1 MRLVSYDASG
11 NWRPGLLSDGD
22 IFDVSKLLAVSGLN
36 HIAGADRSVRTFLEA
51 YGHDLVRAA
60 AALDRA
66 AAETTAAPVGSLSE
80 VRLGPPVTDPTK
92 VLCVGLNY
100 ADHVAEGGRKLP
112 THPDVFSK
120 FASTLIGPGDD
131 IRCSDVTSQL
141 DYEGELAV
149 VIGRRCRNVDEAE
162 ALDVV
167 AGLAVLN
174 DVTARDLQYNG
185 TQFLPGKAV
194 DGSTPWGPAVV
205 TLDEI
210 SDPQALD
217 ITTRVNGTE
226 VQASNTKNMIF
237 HLPRIIAYI
246 SHFLE
251 LSPGDVIAT
260 GTPEGVGSKRQPP
273 LWLNP
278 GDVVE
283 VEVEGVGLLRNTVR

>member
-11 NWRPGLLSDGD
+11 VWRPGLL
-22 IFDVSKLLAVSGLN
+22 FDDEVLDLGTLLAASDLDDVP
-36 HIAGADRSVRTFLEA
+36 GADQSVKAFLEA
-51 YGHDLVRAA
+51 YGDDLALASSALQCAA
-60 AALDRA
+60 A
-66 AAETTAAPVGSLSE
+66 TTHGSQVGRLSD
-80 VRLGPPVTDPTK
+80 VRVGPPVTDPTK

-120 FASTLIGPGDD
+120 FASTLVGPEDD
-131 IRCSDVTSQL
+131 IRCSEVTSQL
-141 DYEGELAV
+141 DYEGELAI
-149 VIGRRCRNVDEAE
+149 VIGRRCRNVDEAD
-162 ALDVV
+162 ALDMV

-194 DGSTPWGPAVV
+194 DRSTPWGPALV

-210 SDPQALD
+210 GDPQVLD
-217 ITTRVNGTE
+217 IATRVNGKE
-226 VQASNTKNMIF
+226 VQSSNTKHMIF
-237 HLPRIIAYI
+237 AIPRIIAYI

-273 LWLNP
+273 LWLTP

-283 VEVEGVGLLRNTVR
+283 VEVENVGLLRNTIR